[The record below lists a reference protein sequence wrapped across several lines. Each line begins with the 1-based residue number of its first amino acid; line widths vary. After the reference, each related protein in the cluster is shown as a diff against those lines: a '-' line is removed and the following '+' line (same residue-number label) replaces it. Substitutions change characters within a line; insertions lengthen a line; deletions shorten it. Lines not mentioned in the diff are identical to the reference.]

1 MACVAK
7 MAPGNSNRSVA
18 MKPLAI
24 TIAAT
29 LAAAL
34 SVGPAFASQKL
45 AQERGCIECHKLDV
59 DGPQGPSFKKI
70 AILYRGLPAADV
82 KPKLVHKVR
91 VGGTEH
97 WGTNVMPPQSYKV
110 SDAQAKKLV
119 DWCLTVK

>member
-1 MACVAK
+1 MTRF
-7 MAPGNSNRSVA
+7 ST
-18 MKPLAI
+18 
-24 TIAAT
+24 TIAAA

-110 SDAQAKKLV
+110 SDSQARKLV